1 MGAILYLSKVGYGGW
16 ITFCAHLHLTTGWPI
31 YKLSKRCETRQ
42 RSFGYG
48 CSYKNISKLPKAP
61 IVVAAVG
68 KHFYSQL
75 ETLPV
80 GTVIVIHDPT
90 ELRSQIVREQL
101 DRFRV
106 IVIRESMLRHVP
118 GAEYLPHPFY
128 SYPIEKSD
136 APYKAVSISRIDYDK
151 HTDIIVKAN
160 AQGAQIDVWGFA
172 NRQYVFFKL
181 KEMEFE
187 KYYKGI
193 FKKTFGALGEALKD
207 ARVVV
212 DMSQIK
218 NDGGGSQYSFL
229 EAIHHGCALILH
241 RNWVEVPNSIWKD
254 GVNCTAVSTP
264 EELVDAV
271 NRPNLPLATNL
282 LLPHTTVNWSESLFP
297 LP

>member
-16 ITFCAHLHLTTGWPI
+16 TTFCVHLHLTTGWPI

-101 DRFRV
+101 NRFRV
-106 IVIRESMLRHVP
+106 IVIRESMLRHIP

-128 SYPIEKSD
+128 SYPTEKSD

-151 HTDIIVKAN
+151 HTDIILAAN
-160 AQGAQIDVWGFA
+160 ANGAQIDVWGFA

-181 KEMEFE
+181 KEMSFE
-187 KYYKGI
+187 KYYKGG
-193 FKKTFGALGEALKD
+193 FGKTFEALGEALKD

-218 NDGGGSQYSFL
+218 QDGGGSQYSFL

-241 RNWVEVPNSIWKD
+241 RNWVEHPNSIWKD
-254 GVNCTAVSTP
+254 GINCTAVSTP

-282 LLPHTTVNWSESLFP
+282 LLPHTIVNWSHHLFP